1 MRNIASIKERIL
13 EYLEYK
19 GVTKYRFY
27 LDSGIARGVLDKPTG
42 LTEEN
47 IIRFIYYAKDVA
59 LNWLILGKGSMI
71 KFESSAK
78 DLELV
83 SLEEYKLIIDE
94 LQKDNFNL
102 KKDVSSKDKLL
113 NVQEEMIYLL
123 KDENK
128 RLKAEKDIS
137 KQGYA

>member
-83 SLEEYKLIIDE
+83 SLEEYKLIIDDLIRLLE
-94 LQKDNFNL
+94 
-102 KKDVSSKDKLL
+102 KLP
-113 NVQEEMIYLL
+113 
-123 KDENK
+123 
-128 RLKAEKDIS
+128 
-137 KQGYA
+137 